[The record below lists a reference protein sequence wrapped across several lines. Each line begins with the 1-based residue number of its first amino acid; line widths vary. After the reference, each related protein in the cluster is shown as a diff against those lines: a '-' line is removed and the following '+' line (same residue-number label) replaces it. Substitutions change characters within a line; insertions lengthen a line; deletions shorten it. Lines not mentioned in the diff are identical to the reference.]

1 MSKDTTRPAPA
12 GQDSTVDAS
21 DIARRLMVLEQ
32 QSAAYNTAIIAIAK
46 HAGVKSGSFDK
57 ETADSFIEYVE
68 STIRPFMAKAMGVA
82 DKANEVIIEREDQDA
97 KGTGEESSEKDSE
110 KNS

>member
-12 GQDSTVDAS
+12 EQDNIIDAS
-21 DIARRLMVLEQ
+21 DMARRLMVLEQ
-32 QSAAYNTAIIAIAK
+32 QSAAYNTAIIAVAK

-97 KGTGEESSEKDSE
+97 KGTDEESSEKDS
-110 KNS
+110 

>member
-12 GQDSTVDAS
+12 EQGSTVDAS
-21 DIARRLMVLEQ
+21 DVARRLMVLEQ
-32 QSAAYNTAIIAIAK
+32 QSAAYNTAIIAVAK

-82 DKANEVIIEREDQDA
+82 DKANEVITEREDQDA

>member
-1 MSKDTTRPAPA
+1 MPKDTTQPAPA
-12 GQDSTVDAS
+12 EQDNIVDAS
-21 DIARRLMVLEQ
+21 DVARRLMVLEQ

-82 DKANEVIIEREDQDA
+82 DKANEVIIKREDEDA
-97 KGTGEESSEKDSE
+97 EGTDEESSEKDSK

>member
-1 MSKDTTRPAPA
+1 MPKDTTQPAPA
-12 GQDSTVDAS
+12 EQGNIVDAS
-21 DIARRLMVLEQ
+21 DVARRLMVLEQ

-68 STIRPFMAKAMGVA
+68 STIRPFMDKAMRVA
-82 DKANEVIIEREDQDA
+82 DKANEVITEREDQDA
-97 KGTGEESSEKDSE
+97 KGTDEESGEKDS
-110 KNS
+110 KKDS